1 MGLGDLNKELAEC
14 KGESLAVRKKIIHK
28 IHCEKAKLI
37 RDKAKVVTPYIIEE
51 GVLPSFI
58 STDYNS
64 IKDYAKV
71 VGPLAKQFSK
81 SSGMEID
88 DLEQEGMIAYCKALD
103 EYPSRTVKK
112 TALSSYIWMYVK
124 NAMID
129 YSRKQERWDRMEYR
143 DNIDETVLDEL
154 RLNPEEE
161 CLKKEQVDLANAKV
175 RELQAQL
182 NERELFVFWH
192 TIMAEDPMTYR
203 DMGDQFDCSKDAIS
217 RDFQRIK
224 ALLRG
229 TTDGRE

>member
-1 MGLGDLNKELAEC
+1 
-14 KGESLAVRKKIIHK
+14 
-28 IHCEKAKLI
+28 
-37 RDKAKVVTPYIIEE
+37 
-51 GVLPSFI
+51 
-58 STDYNS
+58 
-64 IKDYAKV
+64 
-71 VGPLAKQFSK
+71 
-81 SSGMEID
+81 
-88 DLEQEGMIAYCKALD
+88 
-103 EYPSRTVKK
+103 
-112 TALSSYIWMYVK
+112 
-124 NAMID
+124 
-129 YSRKQERWDRMEYR
+129 MEYR